1 MHTAK
6 LTQPGS
12 APMKALGHPERA
24 LAPLLLG
31 NVRLGQHL
39 LFGIKDEGGDTQM
52 FDLAPQAENAVVAE
66 AGPSAGERARRRG
79 VREDAVPRLTGE
91 PGALVHEPGLA

>member
-6 LTQPGS
+6 LTRPGS

-39 LFGIKDEGGDTQM
+39 LFGIKDEGEDTQM

-66 AGPSAGERARRRG
+66 AGPAAGERPLLGAVLGDRRRCPTAG
-79 VREDAVPRLTGE
+79 AGPRH
-91 PGALVHEPGLA
+91 PPPR